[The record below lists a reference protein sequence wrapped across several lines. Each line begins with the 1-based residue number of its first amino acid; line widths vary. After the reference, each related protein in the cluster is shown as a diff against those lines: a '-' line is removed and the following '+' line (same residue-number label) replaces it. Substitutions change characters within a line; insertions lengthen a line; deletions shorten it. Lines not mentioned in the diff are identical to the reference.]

1 MHPAKERLVIDDIR
15 AARDAALDK
24 IAAAAALDDIV
35 RLDQDTLGRR
45 GTLIGLKSSLG
56 ALSSPEERKE
66 AGRALNEAVEAVT
79 AALDE
84 RRRTLAA
91 AALDA
96 RVAAE
101 RLDLTEFVTAP
112 RRGHSH
118 PVTQAWERLEDV
130 FVGLG
135 FTVAEGPDVETDWNN
150 FEALNMPASHP
161 ARTEFDTMFVDHE
174 GAPPRATLL
183 RTHTSPV
190 QIRAMLASPPPLY
203 LIAPGRV
210 FRRDTPDTTHMPV
223 FHQLEGLVVDR
234 DINLGHLAGTIE
246 AFTKA
251 YFGEGFTSR
260 LRPSYFPFTEPSG
273 EFDIRRPDGRWLE
286 LGGCGMVH
294 PRVLSAG
301 GIDPDEWSGF
311 AFGFGIDRMA
321 RERHAVEDL
330 REMFTGD
337 IRFAEQF

>member
-1 MHPAKERLVIDDIR
+1 MIDDIR
-15 AARDAALDK
+15 AARDSALDR
-24 IAAAAALDDIV
+24 IATASSLDDII
-35 RLDQDTLGRR
+35 RIDQEVLGKR
-45 GTLIGLKSSLG
+45 GTLAVLKTSLG
-56 ALSSPEERKE
+56 GLSNADQRRAS
-66 AGRALNEAVEAVT
+66 GRALNEATDEVST
-79 AALDE
+79 ALAE
-84 RRRTLAA
+84 RRRVLAA
-91 AALDA
+91 DAYDA
-96 RVAAE
+96 RIAAE
-101 RLDLTEFVTAP
+101 RLDLTEFVTGS

-135 FTVAEGPDVETDWNN
+135 FTVAEGPEVETDWFN
-150 FEALNMPASHP
+150 FEALNMPESHP
-161 ARTEFDTMFVDHE
+161 ARTEFDTMFVDHP
-174 GAPPRATLL
+174 GAPPGTTVL

-203 LIAPGRV
+203 LVAPGRV
-210 FRRDTPDTTHMPV
+210 FRRDTPDATHMPV
-223 FHQLEGLVVDR
+223 FHQIEGLVVDR

-260 LRPSYFPFTEPSG
+260 LRPSYFQFTEPSG

-294 PRVLSAG
+294 PAVLRAG
-301 GIDPDEWSGF
+301 GVDPEEWSGF

>member
-1 MHPAKERLVIDDIR
+1 VKEKLVIDDIK

-24 IAAAAALDDIV
+24 IAAAAALGDIV
-35 RLDQDTLGRR
+35 LLDQAVLGKR
-45 GTLIGLKSSLG
+45 GTLTVLKSSLG
-56 ALSSPEERKE
+56 ALPDADERKA
-66 AGRALNEAVEAVT
+66 AGRALNEATSAVAT
-79 AALDE
+79 ALEE
-84 RRRTLAA
+84 RRKKLAGA
-91 AALDA
+91 ERDA
-96 RVAAE
+96 RIAAE

-130 FVGLG
+130 FIGLG
-135 FTVAEGPDVETDWNN
+135 FTVVEGPEVETDWHN

-161 ARTEFDTMFVDHE
+161 ARTEFDTMFVDHP
-174 GAPPRATLL
+174 GAPPGTTVL

-190 QIRAMLASPPPLY
+190 QIRAMLAGPPPLY
-203 LIAPGRV
+203 IIVPGRS
-210 FRRDTPDTTHMPV
+210 FRRDTPDATHMPV
-223 FHQLEGLVVDR
+223 FHQIEGLVVDR

-251 YFGEGFTSR
+251 FFGEGFTSR

-273 EFDIRRPDGRWLE
+273 EFDISLPDGRWLE

-294 PRVLSAG
+294 PSVLRAG
-301 GIDPDEWSGF
+301 GVDPEEWSGF

-321 RERHAVEDL
+321 KERHAVDDL